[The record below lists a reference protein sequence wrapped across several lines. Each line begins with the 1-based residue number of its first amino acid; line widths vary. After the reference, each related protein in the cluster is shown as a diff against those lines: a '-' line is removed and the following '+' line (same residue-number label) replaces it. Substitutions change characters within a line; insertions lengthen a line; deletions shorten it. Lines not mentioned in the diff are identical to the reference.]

1 MSLLLHFCDCLKF
14 VFLFALVLSQL
25 FLEFF
30 FFFKEDFPN
39 LDASADRYGTSQGA
53 KQQQPRLPTRYAL
66 AIWSSSRARRI
77 QLRGENRQVKIL
89 VSKTQ
94 KAFHPGTGS
103 LSWFSIS

>member
-14 VFLFALVLSQL
+14 VFLVALVLSQL

-30 FFFKEDFPN
+30 FFLKEDLPN
-39 LDASADRYGTSQGA
+39 LDASADRYGTSQRA
-53 KQQQPRLPTRYAL
+53 KQQQPPLPTRYAL
-66 AIWSSSRARRI
+66 AVRRSSRARI
-77 QLRGENRQVKIL
+77 QLRGENRQMKML